1 MREKM
6 MTSIKVRMLSVLI
19 LLFVIFATNTAMS
32 GVTNNQVELS
42 TKLISGYTI
51 SMMEEQATMQQ
62 AKSTIDRTV
71 LTYMLN
77 HSTATEIQNKASE
90 AVATMQSEADA
101 MEKNVAGF
109 AKAEMNNALSN
120 AYTPYYE
127 AITAYVTEAD
137 TILSAIQSNDFSK
150 VQSTY
155 VTLQTASDNL
165 QQQEATF
172 DEVRT
177 SLTNHESDLVEHRVH
192 RATLITIIMAGVF
205 LLAMAVAIILCLRTI
220 VHPLQDMQKQM
231 GVIIDDLKA
240 GNGNLTKRIR
250 IRYMDEAGR
259 IAVGINTFMEELQN
273 VIATIK
279 TGSGQ
284 IHGATAT
291 MNEQI
296 NRSEDISASVFDGMS
311 EISANMEE
319 ISATLQNID
328 ASTTE
333 ILEASN
339 RIKESS
345 EANASTVATLL
356 TNAEVSRQA
365 SMTNKA
371 ATQEMIEDIS
381 ARMEESMEKSS
392 SVEQIREL
400 TDNILNISS
409 QTNLLAL
416 NASIEAARAGD
427 AGRGFAVVA
436 TEIQK
441 LAENTK
447 NIATNIQETNVVV
460 LDSVH
465 ELVDNAN
472 ELLNYITSTIL
483 ADYDSFVENAVANQD
498 GIEEING
505 LLVEFAERAQE
516 MQALT
521 EALSNGIGEI
531 SIAAESSASR
541 LVQSTED
548 MNTLHLAVSEIRTQS
563 DNNSHTVDALNIE
576 VEKFKEI

>member
-1 MREKM
+1 MREKIM
-6 MTSIKVRMLSVLI
+6 SSIKGRMLGI
-19 LLFVIFATNTAMS
+19 LLLLLVIFCVNGVMS
-32 GVTNNQVELS
+32 GITNNQVELS

-51 SMMEEQATMQQ
+51 SMMEEQAAMQQ
-62 AKSTIDRTV
+62 ARSTIDHTV
-71 LTYMLN
+71 LNYMLN
-77 HSTATEIQNKASE
+77 HTAAEELQQQAQDALALMTAQ
-90 AVATMQSEADA
+90 ADA
-101 MEKNVAGF
+101 LNGDVAGF
-109 AKAEMNNALSN
+109 AKAEMNTALSD
-120 AYTPYYE
+120 AYAPYYE
-127 AITAYVTEAD
+127 AITAYSTEAEA
-137 TILSAIQSNDFSK
+137 ILGAIAKNDFTN
-150 VQSTY
+150 VQSAY
-155 VTLQTASDNL
+155 VNLRAAADTLE
-165 QQQEATF
+165 QQESAF
-172 DEVRT
+172 DQVRT
-177 SLTNHESDLVEHRVH
+177 TLTNHESALVATRVR
-192 RATLITIIMAGVF
+192 RATMITVIMGVVF
-205 LLAMAVAIILCLRTI
+205 IVAMALAILLCLRTI
-220 VHPLQDMQKQM
+220 VRPLEGMQKQM

-279 TGSGQ
+279 SGSGQ
-284 IHGATAT
+284 IQNATGT
-291 MNEQI
+291 MDEQL
-296 NRSEDISASVFDGMS
+296 NRSEQISASVFDGMS

-345 EANASTVATLL
+345 EANAATVATLL
-356 TNAEVSRQA
+356 TNAEASRQA
-365 SMTNKA
+365 SMTNKT

-465 ELVDNAN
+465 ELVANAN

-483 ADYDSFVENAVANQD
+483 VDYDSFVESAQENKN
-498 GIEEING
+498 GIAEIDA
-505 LLVEFAERAQE
+505 LLSGFAERAQE

-521 EALSNGIGEI
+521 EALSNGIAEI

-563 DNNSHTVDALNIE
+563 DNNSHTVDALNTE